1 MVRIQDFLK
10 SERQDNVSALADD
23 KALETF
29 REHSCDGDFLSV
41 DVERP
46 AEHISIA
53 ARVFLP
59 VCVTEQSLVTVW
71 APVGLVVC
79 LAKNA
84 AEERPQFEHAKPVTR
99 YEGAFNVRNGTV
111 LLNG

>member
-41 DVERP
+41 DVERTP
-46 AEHISIA
+46 KHISSA
-53 ARVFLP
+53 AKVLLP

-71 APVGLVVC
+71 PPGGLVVC
-79 LAKNA
+79 LAENA
-84 AEERPQFEHAKPVTR
+84 AEERLQFENAKPVTG
-99 YEGAFNVRNGTV
+99 YEGAFNVGNGTV